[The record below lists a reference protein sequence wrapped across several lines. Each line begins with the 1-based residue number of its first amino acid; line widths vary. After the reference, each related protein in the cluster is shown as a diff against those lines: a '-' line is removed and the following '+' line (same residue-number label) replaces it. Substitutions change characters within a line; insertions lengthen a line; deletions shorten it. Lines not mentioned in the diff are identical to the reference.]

1 MASTADAIR
10 RSPFAADRQN
20 GPFQKPIPIL
30 PSSASNSSSAPTS
43 GNAMDVTPQK
53 NATMG
58 PPVSNSSPA
67 AERNGAS
74 NTQTS
79 GDNGENATNGNGTAA
94 IGAAAAAQQ
103 PKVVQTA
110 FIHKLYKY
118 GYTLSH
124 LRRS

>member
-20 GPFQKPIPIL
+20 GPSQKPIPIL

-43 GNAMDVTPQK
+43 GNAMDATPQK
-53 NATMG
+53 NSIMG
-58 PPVSNSSPA
+58 PPTSNNSPA
-67 AERNGAS
+67 AERNCAN
-74 NTQTS
+74 NTLMS
-79 GDNGENATNGNGTAA
+79 GESGENATNGNGATA

-110 FIHKLYKY
+110 FIHKLYK
-118 GYTLSH
+118 
-124 LRRS
+124 